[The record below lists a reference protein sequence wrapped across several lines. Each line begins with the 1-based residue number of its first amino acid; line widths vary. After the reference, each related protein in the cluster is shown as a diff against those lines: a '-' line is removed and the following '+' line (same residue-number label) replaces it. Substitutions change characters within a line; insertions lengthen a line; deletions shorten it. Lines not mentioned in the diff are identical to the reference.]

1 MAKTSTNA
9 NLHLTS
15 GSLLA
20 QNTIWNLIGGSPV
33 IVAVFSIPILI
44 HGLGKSRFGV
54 LALAW
59 ALIGYASFFDIGLGR
74 ALTQLVAKK
83 LGAEEETEIPSL
95 VWTSLLLML
104 VLGAVGAVV
113 VVLISPWLV
122 RHALKIPE
130 ALQSESLRAFYLL
143 GLSIPAVICAAGL
156 RGLLEAHQ
164 RFMLV
169 SILRIPL
176 GIFTFAGPVLV
187 LPFSRSLVP
196 VVGILVAGRYIGC
209 LAHVWVCFRVVPE
222 LRRRVIWHA
231 PSVGPLLRFGGW
243 MTVSNIVG
251 PLMVTLD
258 RFLIAGLISVT
269 AVAYYATPYE
279 LVTKLLLVPVA
290 VVGVMFPAFSVSFVK
305 DRGRAAVLYW
315 RSLKFILLALFP
327 IILLIVVLAR
337 NGLTLWLGA
346 DFAQHSTRV
355 VQWLAVGVFANSLAL
370 VPFSFVQGV
379 GRPDLTAKLHL
390 LELPVYLGVLFWLI
404 HADGIEGAALAWS
417 ARTVLDALVLFLM
430 AKRFLP
436 ARSPMPSKTKGL
448 LGAATATM
456 LLAVLPQELMPKV
469 AFLLVAILSFVLVTW
484 FLILT
489 PEERSLARDYRW

>member
-1 MAKTSTNA
+1 
-9 NLHLTS
+9 
-15 GSLLA
+15 
-20 QNTIWNLIGGSPV
+20 
-33 IVAVFSIPILI
+33 
-44 HGLGKSRFGV
+44 
-54 LALAW
+54 
-59 ALIGYASFFDIGLGR
+59 
-74 ALTQLVAKK
+74 
-83 LGAEEETEIPSL
+83 
-95 VWTSLLLML
+95 
-104 VLGAVGAVV
+104 
-113 VVLISPWLV
+113 
-122 RHALKIPE
+122 
-130 ALQSESLRAFYLL
+130 
-143 GLSIPAVICAAGL
+143 
-156 RGLLEAHQ
+156 
-164 RFMLV
+164 
-169 SILRIPL
+169 
-176 GIFTFAGPVLV
+176 
-187 LPFSRSLVP
+187 
-196 VVGILVAGRYIGC
+196 VGILVAGRYIGC

-222 LRRRVIWHA
+222 LRRGVIWHA

-355 VQWLAVGVFANSLAL
+355 VQCLAVGVFANSLAL

-390 LELPVYLGVLFWLI
+390 LELPVYLGVLLWLI

-417 ARTVLDALVLFLM
+417 ARTVLDALVLFLI

-436 ARSPMPSKTKGL
+436 ARSPMSSKTKGL
-448 LGAATATM
+448 LAAATATL

-489 PEERSLARDYRW
+489 PEERSLARDYR